1 MCEHA
6 TYGKNGTRDSFKVEG
21 YDPLS
26 ISAKSIFCFQP
37 IGDLMTRKGLFDSL
51 LQGCI
56 PVIFDV
62 LTANVMYTW
71 HWNESFWNDISVQFL
86 FHPTAFRYFDPVL
99 ALQDLYVNNTA
110 EVKRKQRLIRER
122 VFELQYSLEGRVER
136 DGPLQK
142 KPWVSEKG
150 SGSTADTWPVDV
162 NGLPMRDAFDITID
176 HDLAIHADKETHDR
190 NATIPECWNGSLDKE
205 KNKCIPHKKAETR

>member
-71 HWNESFWNDISVQFL
+71 HWSESFWNDISGT
-86 FHPTAFRYFDPVL
+86 H
-99 ALQDLYVNNTA
+99 
-110 EVKRKQRLIRER
+110 
-122 VFELQYSLEGRVER
+122 SL
-136 DGPLQK
+136 
-142 KPWVSEKG
+142 
-150 SGSTADTWPVDV
+150 T
-162 NGLPMRDAFDITID
+162 
-176 HDLAIHADKETHDR
+176 
-190 NATIPECWNGSLDKE
+190 
-205 KNKCIPHKKAETR
+205 